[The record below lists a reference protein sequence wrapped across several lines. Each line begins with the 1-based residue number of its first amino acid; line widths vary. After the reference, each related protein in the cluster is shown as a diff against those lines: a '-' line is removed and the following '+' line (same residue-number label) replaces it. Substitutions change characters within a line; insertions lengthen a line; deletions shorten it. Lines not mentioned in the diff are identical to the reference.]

1 MSKKGGAHPP
11 HPKCPECGKAMYK
24 TMVKGKTVATDDPW
38 AYCRNQDC
46 PLYGKNQ
53 SDRTTADERD
63 KDKPKKSKPEKG
75 EAKKSKPEKS
85 KPKKGE
91 AEDKPEKSKPE
102 KSKPKKSK
110 PKKGEA
116 EDKPEKS
123 KPKKQKIAKVK
134 NIKADIISGKFTT
147 AEIIHKNKTSRKTV
161 SRILKQM
168 KQDGEI

>member
-63 KDKPKKSKPEKG
+63 KDKPKKSKP
-75 EAKKSKPEKS
+75 
-85 KPKKGE
+85 KKGE
-91 AEDKPEKSKPE
+91 AEDKPKKSKPE